1 MAIRLDKAFGGTADA
16 WLALQTAYDLAQAKK
31 MAKNIIVK
39 RYVAR
44 QRCARWFWAAGGAL
58 AAVGR
63 PPVPPWSQARTA
75 GDASVS
81 TLAW

>member
-16 WLALQTAYDLAQAKK
+16 WLALQTAYDLAQAKR

-44 QRCARWFWAAGGAL
+44 QRRES
-58 AAVGR
+58 R
-63 PPVPPWSQARTA
+63 SWSR
-75 GDASVS
+75 
-81 TLAW
+81 